1 MTNVIDL
8 LTGCL
13 TLIPFIGKVFEKSR
27 QESRHY
33 ERVISNWAISNK
45 FESSRSC
52 YWNFAALHNDKRKFV
67 EFCKQNEIKDF
78 KKFIEWLN
86 KKQEKHDGRSFKY
99 DLSKHL

>member
-1 MTNVIDL
+1 MTNVTDL
-8 LTGCL
+8 LTWCL
-13 TLIPFIGKVFEKSR
+13 TLIPIIGKAFE
-27 QESRHY
+27 ESRHY
-33 ERVISNWAISNK
+33 ERVISNWTISNK
-45 FESSRSC
+45 FTSPRSC

-99 DLSKHL
+99 DLSKLL